1 MRKTTT
7 RPTAAA
13 TKKSPRAAQNTN
25 HPPAIT
31 RTEVKETVDEMLRS
45 AFRDHSRDMEK
56 HLRNIHERL
65 VALERLAGGR

>member
-7 RPTAAA
+7 RSTQAA
-13 TKKSPRAAQNTN
+13 TKNNPPATQNTN
-25 HPPAIT
+25 HSPAIT